1 MARQERSAQKT
12 VSVGPEICPECYSD
26 LVQPVEACAQNDGS
40 VRLTL
45 RCPECEHVGVS
56 DFSWEAARNFGRA
69 FAAGKALLRAAHTE
83 LAKENLLDEL
93 DCFVL
98 ALAAD
103 LIGPDDFAPY
113 RYDA

>member
-1 MARQERSAQKT
+1 MSRQERSAHKT
-12 VSVGPEICPECYSD
+12 ISFGLEVCPACHSD
-26 LVQPVEACAQNDGS
+26 LVQPVEARAQNDGG

-45 RCPECEHVGVS
+45 RCPECEYVS
-56 DFSWEAARNFGRA
+56 IDNYGWEAARNFGRV
-69 FAAGKALLRAAHTE
+69 FLAGKALLRAAHAE

-103 LIGPDDFAPY
+103 LIGPDDFKPY
-113 RYDA
+113 RYDV